1 LGILAHCSP
10 ESTSETK
17 FLRIWIKN
25 PLAVW
30 SGTDADAANGIVVDG
45 AQITELVAAGSEPSD
60 TVDREFDASDLVV
73 IPGLINCHHH
83 FYQTL
88 TRACPAALNKEL
100 FDWLVSLYPVWAGLA
115 EESIALSTELAL
127 AELMLSGCTTASDH
141 HYLFTE
147 QIPNAIDIQVD
158 AVRRTGARVV
168 LTRGS
173 MSLGEKDGG
182 LPPDNVVQD
191 EDVIIAESE
200 RLIREHHDA
209 ASGAF
214 VQIALA
220 PCSPFSVTQDLMR
233 ESAAL
238 ARQHGVL
245 LHTHLGETEDEN
257 EFCIAQFGKRPLDH
271 LDEIGWV
278 ANDVWIAHGVRFDDD
293 EVARL
298 GHAGTGISHCPSSN
312 MMLAS
317 GICRV
322 RELEA
327 AGAPVGLGVDGSASN
342 DSSNMMQE
350 VRQAFLLQRI
360 RYGSA
365 NVTHEDALRWG
376 TAGGARVL
384 HRPELGTLAPGQAAD
399 MALFDLEELRFS
411 GSGDPLA
418 ALVLCGAHRVRH
430 LMIGGEWRVS
440 DGNLAGID
448 VAELRAR
455 HQELANRLAARV

>member
-1 LGILAHCSP
+1 MLLK
-10 ESTSETK
+10 TW
-17 FLRIWIKN
+17 LKN

-30 SGTDADAANGIVVDG
+30 TGTDCDASNGIVVDG
-45 AQITELVAAGSEPSD
+45 ARIAELVAAGNEPLCD
-60 TVDREFDASDLVV
+60 VDQTFDASNLVV

-88 TRACPAALNKEL
+88 TRAYPAALNKKL
-100 FDWLVSLYPVWAGLA
+100 FDWLVSLYPVWAGL
-115 EESIALSTELAL
+115 EDEGIALSTELAL
-127 AELMLSGCTTASDH
+127 AELMLSGCTTAADH
-141 HYLFTE
+141 HYLFTDR
-147 QIPNAIDIQVD
+147 IRDAVDIQVES
-158 AVRRTGARVV
+158 VRKMGARVI

-182 LPPDNVVQD
+182 LPPDSVVQG
-191 EDVIIAESE
+191 EDVILAESE
-200 RLIREHHDA
+200 RLISAYHDNRE
-209 ASGAF
+209 GAF

-220 PCSPFSVTQDLMR
+220 PCSPFSVTQDLLR

-245 LHTHLGETEDEN
+245 LHTHLGETDDEN
-257 EFCIAQFGKRPLDH
+257 QFCIDRFGKRPLDY
-271 LDEIGWV
+271 LAEIGWL
-278 ANDVWIAHGVRFDDD
+278 ADDVWFAHGVRFTDD

-298 GHAGTGISHCPSSN
+298 GQAGTGISHCPSSN
-312 MMLAS
+312 MLLGS

-322 RELEA
+322 NDLEA

-360 RYGSA
+360 GCGPAAVS
-365 NVTHEDALRWG
+365 HEDALRWG

-399 MALFDLEELRFS
+399 LALFDLDDLRFS
-411 GSGDPLA
+411 GSGDPVA

-430 LMIGGEWRVS
+430 LMIGGAWRVS
-440 DGNLAGID
+440 GGELTGVD
-448 VAELRAR
+448 VARLRAR
-455 HQELANRLAARV
+455 HQELADRLAKRA